1 MARSPRA
8 LAVVVGAAA
17 VLTVSSMSGEAAPA
31 PGRALVAATPPQEP
45 TTPTI
50 RLEAVPGAAGI
61 SFVHQFGAG
70 GDHIVES
77 GGSGA
82 AWIDYDVDGDVD
94 VLVTNINA
102 PPTLLRNESRLQA
115 PAIRLTLIGR
125 SSNRS
130 AYGAQVRVFSG
141 GIEQLTEL
149 RGSDGYIGSNDPRL
163 LIHLPSGIADR
174 IEIDWP
180 SGARTTLER
189 EPAGQIVVDE
199 RRGVIARR

>member
-1 MARSPRA
+1 VVRAPRA
-8 LAVVVGAAA
+8 LAVVVGAAT

-45 TTPTI
+45 TTPT
-50 RLEAVPGAAGI
+50 
-61 SFVHQFGAG
+61 
-70 GDHIVES
+70 
-77 GGSGA
+77 
-82 AWIDYDVDGDVD
+82 
-94 VLVTNINA
+94 
-102 PPTLLRNESRLQA
+102 
-115 PAIRLTLIGR
+115 IRLTLIGR